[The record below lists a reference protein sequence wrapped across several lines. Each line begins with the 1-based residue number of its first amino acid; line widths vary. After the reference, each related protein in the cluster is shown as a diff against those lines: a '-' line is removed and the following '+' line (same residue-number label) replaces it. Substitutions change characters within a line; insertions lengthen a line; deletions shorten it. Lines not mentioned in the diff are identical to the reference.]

1 MLRLVLQILY
11 LQALRQVVYRKA
23 GKKSKWA
30 YFRERVFPDLKTMT
44 YKVPIV
50 KNRPWMYPVG
60 FAIRFYNGCTS
71 KRKLLIKEYKM
82 LKKVGK

>member
-1 MLRLVLQILY
+1 MYTQMVSGVFNKLTF
-11 LQALRQVVYRKA
+11 
-23 GKKSKWA
+23 KKSKWA